1 MRKCKGVKK
10 RRYIKAGQEKIEL
23 VEDQEEGK
31 KKRERRK
38 EQRTRK

>member
-31 KKRERRK
+31 KRWVRRK
-38 EQRTRK
+38 EQRRK